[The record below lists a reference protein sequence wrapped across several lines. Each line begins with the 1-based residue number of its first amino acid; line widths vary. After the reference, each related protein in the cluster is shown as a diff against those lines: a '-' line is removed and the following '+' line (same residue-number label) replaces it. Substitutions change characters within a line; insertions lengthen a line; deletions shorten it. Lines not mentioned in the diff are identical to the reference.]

1 MTHPPTGSTV
11 KKAPPGCTS
20 ADEEH
25 HGSRVDGWASGG
37 ALSLGAASFGSPEGS
52 PVAGNLQ
59 VIYIT
64 MEYIYIWDIPIYGY
78 IPMG

>member
-1 MTHPPTGSTV
+1 M
-11 KKAPPGCTS
+11 PPGCTS

-52 PVAGNLQ
+52 PEAGNLQ

-64 MEYIYIWDIPIYGY
+64 MEYIWDIPIYGY